1 MLMNNVIDTIPYIN
15 KKYKI
20 KDVDKALK
28 YINCWWESMRICPI
42 RKPTKKAG
50 MTFEISTI
58 KDNEEVLFVIRKING
73 EYRKIPY
80 YKETTIKNLHALL
93 TGSYPDGNIATK
105 KDINSMSVLKSVFN
119 HSMLNFNENN
129 EIPRDILLQRLKSL

>member
-20 KDVDKALK
+20 NDVSKALK
-28 YINCWWESMRICPI
+28 FINCWWDTIRICPI
-42 RKPTKKAG
+42 SKPTKKAR

-58 KDNEEVLFVIRKING
+58 KDNEEVLFTIRKING
-73 EYRKIPY
+73 KYRRIPY
-80 YKETTIKNLHALL
+80 YKKTTIKNLHALL
-93 TGSYPDGNIATK
+93 TGSYPDGTIATK

-129 EIPRDILLQRLKSL
+129 EIPRELLLQRLKSF

>member
-73 EYRKIPY
+73 KYRKIPY

-93 TGSYPDGNIATK
+93 SLHDFAAKTANYFLTSNIQHPTSFPIFA
-105 KDINSMSVLKSVFN
+105 
-119 HSMLNFNENN
+119 FNENR
-129 EIPRDILLQRLKSL
+129 I

>member
-20 KDVDKALK
+20 NDVSKVLK
-28 YINCWWESMRICPI
+28 FINCWWDTIRICPI
-42 RKPTKKAG
+42 SKPTKKAR

-58 KDNEEVLFVIRKING
+58 KDNEEVLFTIRKING
-73 EYRKIPY
+73 KYRRIPY
-80 YKETTIKNLHALL
+80 YKKTTIKNLHALL
-93 TGSYPDGNIATK
+93 TGSYPDGTIATK

-129 EIPRDILLQRLKSL
+129 EIPRELLLQRLKSF

>member
-1 MLMNNVIDTIPYIN
+1 MLIDTIPYIN

-20 KDVDKALK
+20 NDVSKALK
-28 YINCWWESMRICPI
+28 FINCWWDTIRICPI
-42 RKPTKKAG
+42 SKPTKKAR

-58 KDNEEVLFVIRKING
+58 KDNEEVLFTIRKING
-73 EYRKIPY
+73 KYRRIPY
-80 YKETTIKNLHALL
+80 YKKTTIKNLHALL
-93 TGSYPDGNIATK
+93 TGSYPDGTIATK

-129 EIPRDILLQRLKSL
+129 EIPRELLLQRLLSF

>member
-20 KDVDKALK
+20 NDVSKVPK
-28 YINCWWESMRICPI
+28 FINCWWDAIRICPI
-42 RKPTKKAG
+42 SKPTKKAR
-50 MTFEISTI
+50 MTYEISTI
-58 KDNEEVLFVIRKING
+58 KDNEEVLFTIRKING
-73 EYRKIPY
+73 KYRRIPY
-80 YKETTIKNLHALL
+80 YKKTTIKNLHALL
-93 TGSYPDGNIATK
+93 TGSYPDGTIATK

-129 EIPRDILLQRLKSL
+129 EIPRELLLQRLKSF